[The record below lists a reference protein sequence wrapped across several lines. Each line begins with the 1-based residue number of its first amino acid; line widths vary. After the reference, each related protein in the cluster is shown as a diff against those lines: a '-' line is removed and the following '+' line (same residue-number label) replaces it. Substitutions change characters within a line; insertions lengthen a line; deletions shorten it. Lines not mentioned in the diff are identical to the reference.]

1 MTRRLSHTTIA
12 FAVALLSLS
21 PAVAQS
27 SGTSVFGGGDKT
39 PAVNSSRGINYGDDT
54 SEWANDGECDDPR
67 FSGQGMAVDL
77 GVADVGRDASD
88 CRNGV
93 LEGRLF
99 LRDWQAE
106 MLSTNCA
113 AIDFGTDDSEYANDG
128 ECDDPRFD
136 GMGIAAMLLS
146 TDRGRDA
153 SDCRH
158 LCTFGQVWLRSE

>member
-1 MTRRLSHTTIA
+1 MTRRLSRTTIA

-21 PAVAQS
+21 PAAAQS

-39 PAVNSSRGINYGDDT
+39 PAVNSSQGINYGDDT

-67 FSGQGMAVDL
+67 FYGQGMAVDL

-106 MLSTNCA
+106 MLATNCA